1 MRWIDLIEK
10 YIGNEADRTWI
21 QLLKQNNS
29 YISFSCNCMTVLER
43 HQVERFIIVGNGY
56 SNKDITECGALQL
69 KFLLKNA
76 FWYSLL
82 LMPLS
87 SLEDKILKRV
97 SIINI
102 MMYIWEKKVLITYY
116 SLFPSSICTFPLIGL
131 SQNVKSHL
139 LWITNSWHFWRMR
152 EIQVPLVWWEA
163 LKIHDYQ
170 LFFFIIEVVRYS
182 GA

>member
-1 MRWIDLIEK
+1 
-10 YIGNEADRTWI
+10 
-21 QLLKQNNS
+21 
-29 YISFSCNCMTVLER
+29 MTVLER
-43 HQVERFIIVGNGY
+43 HQIERLIIVGNGY
-56 SNKDITECGALQL
+56 SNKYITECGALQL

-76 FWYSLL
+76 VWYSLV

-87 SLEDKILKRV
+87 SLEHKILKKRM

-102 MMYIWEKKVLITYY
+102 MMYIWEKKVLTTYY
-116 SLFPSSICTFPLIGL
+116 SLFQSSICTFPLIGL

-152 EIQVPLVWWEA
+152 EIQVHLAWWEA
-163 LKIHDYQ
+163 LNIHDYQ
-170 LFFFIIEVVRYS
+170 LFFFFLIIDVVRYS

>member
-1 MRWIDLIEK
+1 MEWGGLTWLTNIWEMRLTGLEYSCWSKITPTFLSHATVWQFWK
-10 YIGNEADRTWI
+10 GTR
-21 QLLKQNNS
+21 LKGWS
-29 YISFSCNCMTVLER
+29 WWEM
-43 HQVERFIIVGNGY
+43 
-56 SNKDITECGALQL
+56 DIPINTECGALQL

-76 FWYSLL
+76 SWYSLL

-87 SLEDKILKRV
+87 SLEHKILKKRM

-116 SLFPSSICTFPLIGL
+116 SLFHSSICTFLLIGL

-152 EIQVPLVWWEA
+152 EIQVPLAWWEA
-163 LKIHDYQ
+163 LNIHDYQ
-170 LFFFIIEVVRYS
+170 LFFFNHRRN
-182 GA
+182 